1 MKVMLL
7 EMVTV
12 EMEVLVGV
20 EKVEVAKQYIN
31 VYRKQ
36 GRWNVLL
43 IF

>member
-20 EKVEVAKQYIN
+20 ETVEVAKQYIN

-36 GRWNVLL
+36 ESWNALL